1 MDSFLTMSR
10 RSWPLAAVLLFTVG
24 CARTNQD
31 PARAEAQG
39 SNATAPATNPSEAE
53 FLDQIQSNRPDDGSV
68 HDLEFVNTHGDRVQ
82 ISQYQGKKNLVLVF
96 TRGFS
101 GQLCPYC
108 TTQTSRLIANYDKFK
123 QRDAEV
129 LLVYPG
135 SREQL
140 PQFQRAGLEASGE
153 DSFPFPVLLDED
165 LAAVKQLGIVAQLAS
180 PSTFIIDR
188 EGNVRLSYVG
198 SSPADRPSI
207 QAMLDQLDQIVE
219 E

>member
-1 MDSFLTMSR
+1 MNSFLSKSR
-10 RSWPLAAVLLFTVG
+10 SSWPLAAVLLLTVG
-24 CARTNQD
+24 CDRAGRD
-31 PARAEAQG
+31 PVPAAAER
-39 SNATAPATNPSEAE
+39 SNATALQMNPSDAQ

-68 HDLEFVNTHGDRVQ
+68 HDLEFVNPQGDRVQ

-140 PQFQRAGLEASGE
+140 PQFQQAGLQASGK

-188 EGNVRLSYVG
+188 EGKVRLSYVG
-198 SSPADRPSI
+198 STPADRPSI